1 MTVFL
6 SLLAGLLALG
16 AAVSLVRGLVAFLK
30 AAEIELN
37 NPSTVASASSLQ
49 QNKMMGKRLIY
60 QGGAIFIVVMLMAMG
75 RT

>member
-30 AAEIELN
+30 AAEMELN
-37 NPSTVASASSLQ
+37 NPSTGASASSLQ
-49 QNKMMGKRLIY
+49 QNKMMRNRLLY
-60 QGGAIFIVVMLMAMG
+60 QGGAILLVVLLMAMG
-75 RT
+75 RG